1 MWRVMRDKLW
11 ATSMKNGEM
20 KVASTAFTFTWY
32 PTLQKKYHK
41 QRKISNTSA
50 WMMQKSTETLSKITP
65 KMRKYTA
72 HSERTWSV
80 SLIQIFSSSFPIF
93 LQTLSLKKLSPFPLR
108 FFFLFSF
115 SLAGFLLVG
124 FLLHQTATSSLILI
138 RDVFPPTPC
147 SCHHLLKLQLPSW
160 QWSHPPPHVPCC
172 SSISEVDPHL
182 NMRFS
187 SFP

>member
-41 QRKISNTSA
+41 QRKTSNTSA

-80 SLIQIFSSSFPIF
+80 SLIQIFSSSSPIF
-93 LQTLSLKKLSPFPLR
+93 LWTISLKKISPLPLR
-108 FFFLFSF
+108 FFSFLVFSSWF
-115 SLAGFLLVG
+115 SSSWLSFPPNCYQLSDLDQRRVSLNSLLLPSPSKAPTTVMAMVTSSPTCPMLLV
-124 FLLHQTATSSLILI
+124 
-138 RDVFPPTPC
+138 
-147 SCHHLLKLQLPSW
+147 HLRSR
-160 QWSHPPPHVPCC
+160 PPP
-172 SSISEVDPHL
+172 
-182 NMRFS
+182 
-187 SFP
+187 